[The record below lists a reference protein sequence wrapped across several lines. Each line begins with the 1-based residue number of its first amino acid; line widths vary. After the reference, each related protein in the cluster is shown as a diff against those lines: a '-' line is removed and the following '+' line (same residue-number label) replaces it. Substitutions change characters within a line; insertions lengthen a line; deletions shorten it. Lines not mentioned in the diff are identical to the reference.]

1 MWAPISTN
9 SIIMNDEQRLL
20 FLSSQHTDEIHF
32 QFLICLVEIRVLQ
45 LSWIKLE
52 QFDVLSIARDF
63 QINIYCVST
72 VCLFQRDRARVPRTP
87 YLYGIYLP
95 SEMLFS
101 YPNFMTDADIDVP
114 PRKRVMHSAYVVFV
128 FIPQAQIL
136 HFSNDINT

>member
-52 QFDVLSIARDF
+52 QFDVLSIARYF
-63 QINIYCVST
+63 QINIYCVSA
-72 VCLFQRDRARVPRTP
+72 VCLFQRDRAPCT
-87 YLYGIYLP
+87 
-95 SEMLFS
+95 
-101 YPNFMTDADIDVP
+101 
-114 PRKRVMHSAYVVFV
+114 AYTVFV
-128 FIPQAQIL
+128 WYLFAIGDVIFTFKLYDGCWHWRTTKEKGNAQYIRRICF
-136 HFSNDINT
+136 HPASTDFTFF